1 MSTNTTHGE
10 FSDILAVARPELQPV
25 CESLRRMIV
34 SLHKG
39 FVEVVWPSHRIA
51 SYGIGPK
58 KMTEHYA
65 YIAVQKSHVNWGFYY
80 GALLTD
86 PSHLLEGTGKKL
98 RHIKLTEISS
108 VERPAVIALL
118 MQAIK
123 ERERD
128 ATDA

>member
-10 FSDILAVARPELQPV
+10 FGDILAVARPELQPV

-65 YIAVQKSHVNWGFYY
+65 YIAVQRSHVNLGFYY

-98 RHIKLTEISS
+98 RHIKLTEVSS